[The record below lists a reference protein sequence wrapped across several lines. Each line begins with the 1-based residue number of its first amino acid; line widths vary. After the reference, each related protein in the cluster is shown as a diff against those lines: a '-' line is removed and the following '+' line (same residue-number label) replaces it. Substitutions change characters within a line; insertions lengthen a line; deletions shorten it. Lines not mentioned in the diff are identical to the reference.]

1 MWETETIPRVMHRSL
16 RLVDEV
22 WTATEFVANAVR
34 EVTDKPV
41 HVTGHAVDVSDM
53 EAVPRR
59 ELGIPEEAF
68 VVHFALD
75 ANSTIARKNPGAV
88 IDAFHL
94 AFEHDPSAVLVLKVR
109 NMQQAQHLARQGDP
123 HARGLMERLADDP
136 AIVLVTGEWS
146 HGRTLGL
153 VDIADVFVSLHRSE
167 GYGYGIAEA
176 MALGTPVVA
185 TDYSGSS
192 DLLSEETGWPV
203 PYHLVG
209 LLPEEYFYWEPGM
222 AWAEPNIEAAAESL
236 RQIRAGQGVALRVAA
251 ARIKAGSD
259 ASLPALQRRYLSA
272 IRGS

>member
-1 MWETETIPRVMHRSL
+1 
-16 RLVDEV
+16 
-22 WTATEFVANAVR
+22 
-34 EVTDKPV
+34 
-41 HVTGHAVDVSDM
+41 
-53 EAVPRR
+53 
-59 ELGIPEEAF
+59 
-68 VVHFALD
+68 
-75 ANSTIARKNPGAV
+75 
-88 IDAFHL
+88 
-94 AFEHDPSAVLVLKVR
+94 
-109 NMQQAQHLARQGDP
+109 
-123 HARGLMERLADDP
+123 
-136 AIVLVTGEWS
+136 
-146 HGRTLGL
+146 
-153 VDIADVFVSLHRSE
+153 
-167 GYGYGIAEA
+167 